1 MLPKPGEGPFSGLRQ
16 SKSKPP
22 KAILTKLKNPF
33 QNSKLSPALYW
44 KSNAFLY
51 VHGSFIGGK
60 KNAYLE
66 DTFDTIQNV
75 LNVGNIE
82 KETANLL

>member
-1 MLPKPGEGPFSGLRQ
+1 M
-16 SKSKPP
+16 
-22 KAILTKLKNPF
+22 
-33 QNSKLSPALYW
+33 
-44 KSNAFLY
+44 
-51 VHGSFIGGK
+51 HGSFIGGK